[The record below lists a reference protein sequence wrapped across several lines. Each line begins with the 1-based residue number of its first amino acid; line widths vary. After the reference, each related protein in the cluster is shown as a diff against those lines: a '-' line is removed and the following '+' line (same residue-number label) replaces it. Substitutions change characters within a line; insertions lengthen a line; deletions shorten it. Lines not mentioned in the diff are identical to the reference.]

1 MATRGPVTRAQIL
14 DEARAW
20 LGTPFHHQGRV
31 KGVGVD
37 CVGLLAGVA
46 RALGLTVV
54 DRTDY
59 GRGPDG
65 HSLAAALDAQ
75 MRQLAPTQ
83 AGPGDVLLLRIRRWP
98 QHVGILGEGGT
109 LIHAHAGAGRVV
121 ETPLAGWWGQRVLAA
136 YRFPGLED

>member
-1 MATRGPVTRAQIL
+1 MMATRRQIL

-31 KGVGVD
+31 RGVGVD
-37 CVGLLAGVA
+37 CIGLIVGVA
-46 RALGLTVV
+46 RGLGMAVA

-59 GRGPDG
+59 ARLPDG
-65 HSLAAALDAQ
+65 HGLAAALDDQ
-75 MRQLAPTQ
+75 MRRLAQTEP
-83 AGPGDVLLLRIRRWP
+83 GPGDVLLLRIRHQP

-121 ETPLAGWWGQRVLAA
+121 ETPLAGWWGRRVLAV
-136 YRFPGLED
+136 YRFPKVED